1 MWKIKSLEKPLMLL
15 FLLCLFPLGAL
26 AQSVVRGTVQDETG
40 EPVIGA
46 TISVQGANAG
56 AITDLNGNFQIQV
69 APNATL
75 NISSVGY
82 VPQSIKVSGRTTI
95 QIVLQEDN
103 TTLND
108 VVVIGYGTQKKKL
121 ITGATVQVK
130 GEEIAKLNTTNA
142 LEAMQSQT

>member
-1 MWKIKSLEKPLMLL
+1 MLL

-46 TISVQGANAG
+46 TISVQGASAG

-82 VPQSIKVSGRTTI
+82 VPHIKTSPICSNISIMI
-95 QIVLQEDN
+95 N
-103 TTLND
+103 
-108 VVVIGYGTQKKKL
+108 
-121 ITGATVQVK
+121 
-130 GEEIAKLNTTNA
+130 
-142 LEAMQSQT
+142 